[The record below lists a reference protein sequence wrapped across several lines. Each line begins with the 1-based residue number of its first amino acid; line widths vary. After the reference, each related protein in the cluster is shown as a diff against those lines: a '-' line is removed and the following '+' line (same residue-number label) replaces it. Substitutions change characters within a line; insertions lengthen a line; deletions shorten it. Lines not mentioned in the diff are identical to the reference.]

1 MTTKVSGGALSI
13 VNIYDAGDAAQL
25 VYPVNE
31 RRDGPVLLEAT

>member
-13 VNIYDAGDAAQL
+13 VDIYDAGDAAQL
-25 VYPVNE
+25 VYLVNE